1 MGDIKV
7 VDALPDLSDKAVLGF
22 DVETTRHDGKDSCPY
37 RDKIV
42 SLQIS
47 DGIDVWILRGN
58 YISAIPF
65 LTNPSIKKIA
75 HSAAFDVKFLRH
87 HLGGIEIGNLHDS
100 LLTERLITAGTEV
113 SNGLEA
119 VLARRCGVF
128 TDKTIRDQFTTHT
141 GPFSESQIQ
150 YMATDVL
157 HLPEIRRQQL
167 EEVSRAGLGKVLAL
181 ENSIV
186 PVIAGMELDGVGFD
200 RDLWSQYLVWFEEKK
215 QEIKH
220 RLSNYLDL
228 AYMPSIFG
236 GIDIELNLNSTNQ
249 VAQQLTKMGCDLP
262 DTRESTLQ
270 SALEDYDSNSAV
282 GRFIADLLEYRG
294 WEKLIG
300 YAYHKHVNPITGN
313 IHCSWNQLGAQTGRF
328 SSSDPNLQ
336 NVRRPI
342 EGEPNLRAA
351 FIPDE
356 GEVFIIADYSQQ
368 EPRILAQLVG
378 DPKMLEAASNTDMYS
393 SVGEM
398 VYGHKIEKKS
408 TERQQL
414 KVAYLAHYYGAYAKK
429 LAYVLKISLEEAIAF
444 QQRLDSTFTKAAQAG
459 QKRVQFVAQRGYMT
473 SLLGRRCWL
482 PGAVGAS
489 KDDMWRFRNQ
499 ALNGP
504 VQMSASDMSKEA
516 VRCLD
521 QWKRE
526 NKYDRVKLRLLEHD
540 ELVVSCPESQAEEVL
555 YNVVGAMES
564 ASLLICPQVKPEVE
578 AGIKSHWT
586 KV

>member
-22 DVETTRHDGKDSCPY
+22 DIETTRYDGKNSDPY
-37 RDKIV
+37 SDKIV

-47 DGIDVWILRGN
+47 DGVDTWILRGN

-65 LTNPSIKKIA
+65 LTNTAIKKIA
-75 HSAAFDVKFLRH
+75 HNAAFDVKFLRH

-100 LLTERLITAGTEV
+100 LLCERLLTAGTDV

-141 GPFSESQIQ
+141 GQFTEEQLRYQ
-150 YMATDVL
+150 ATDVL

-186 PVIAGMELDGVGFD
+186 PVIAEAELDGVGFD
-200 RDLWSQYLVWFEEKK
+200 RELWAQHLVWFEEKK
-215 QEIKH
+215 QEIKQ

-249 VAQQLTKMGCDLP
+249 VAEQLSKLGCVLP
-262 DTRESTLQ
+262 DTRENTLQ
-270 SALEDYDSNSAV
+270 DALEDYDNNSAV

-300 YAYHKHVNPITGN
+300 YAYHKHVNPISGN
-313 IHCSWNQLGAQTGRF
+313 IHTSWNQTGANTGRL
-328 SSSDPNLQ
+328 SSSGPNLQ
-336 NVRRPI
+336 NVRHPV

-378 DPKMLEAASNTDMYS
+378 DPKMLEAASNTDVYT

-398 VYGHKIEKKS
+398 VYEHKIDKKS
-408 TERQQL
+408 EERRRL
-414 KVAYLAHYYGAYAKK
+414 KIAYLAHWYGAYAKK
-429 LAYVLKISLEEAIAF
+429 LAYVLGVSEDEAKAF
-444 QQRLDSTFTKAAQAG
+444 QTLLNTTFPKAVQAG
-459 QKRVQFVAQRGYMT
+459 HQRVQFVAQRGYVT

-499 ALNGP
+499 ALNNP
-504 VQMSASDMSKEA
+504 VQMSASDMSKVA
-516 VRCLD
+516 TQRID
-521 QWKRE
+521 QWRKE
-526 NKYDRVKLRLLEHD
+526 NNYSRVKIRLFEHD
-540 ELVVSCPESQAEEVL
+540 EFVVSAPISQAEEAL
-555 YNVVGAMES
+555 YNVVGAMEQ
-564 ASLLICPQVKPEVE
+564 ASLYVCPDVKPEIE
-578 AGIKSHWT
+578 AGIRPHWT